1 MYLPVP
7 MRGKFDF
14 SCELT
19 APAGREIRVAYGG
32 HVLGLKADK
41 KHLERSQIG
50 RPMPDVAITPPI
62 EKAGEWYAM
71 RLASD
76 GRRLSVS
83 INGRKVHEAPL
94 ATECDPWLAFLCPA
108 AQSGSA
114 RKIAIAGTPAIPD
127 RLILS
132 ALPDLSGWRSDEYAE
147 TTTGDNA
154 DWEKRGEEVVG
165 RSDRGHPRRPAGEPL
180 ALPPADARKRPDRVR
195 VLL

>member
-62 EKAGEWYAM
+62 EKAAEWYAAAA
-71 RLASD
+71 RL
-76 GRRLSVS
+76 GRPPALRL
-83 INGRKVHEAPL
+83 
-94 ATECDPWLAFLCPA
+94 D
-108 AQSGSA
+108 
-114 RKIAIAGTPAIPD
+114 
-127 RLILS
+127 
-132 ALPDLSGWRSDEYAE
+132 
-147 TTTGDNA
+147 
-154 DWEKRGEEVVG
+154 
-165 RSDRGHPRRPAGEPL
+165 RRPEGPRGAAGDGVRPLVGVPEPS
-180 ALPPADARKRPDRVR
+180 DAVR
-195 VLL
+195 IGARSRSRENRRSPTG